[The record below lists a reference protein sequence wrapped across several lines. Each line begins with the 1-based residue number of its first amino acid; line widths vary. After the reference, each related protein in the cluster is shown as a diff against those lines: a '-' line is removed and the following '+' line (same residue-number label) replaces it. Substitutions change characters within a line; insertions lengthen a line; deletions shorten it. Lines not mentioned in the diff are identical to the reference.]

1 MSQETQEAA
10 PRPSMPIPPRRRAPS
25 KPDRRFVIITEAV
38 LAKGPAYNPE
48 ALHEETGIPVDG
60 IRRIAAE
67 FMVAREMV
75 DLDMIEP
82 EDAIRMGSE
91 ALAASLRIIGKRHQ
105 DAADSPVAN
114 RKTRPLRAADLIGM
128 RRVAHRIEQAPRP
141 VASPRT
147 PCPNCGS
154 LPGLHGGG
162 RHQRLVTPDEI
173 AGQGM
178 PNA

>member
-1 MSQETQEAA
+1 MKQESQGAS
-10 PRPSMPIPPRRRAPS
+10 PRRSMPIPPRRRAPG

-38 LAKGPAYNPE
+38 LAKGAAYNPE

-75 DLDMIEP
+75 ELDMIEP
-82 EDAIRMGSE
+82 EDAIRMGSD
-91 ALAASLRIIGKRHQ
+91 ALAASLRIVGQRHQ
-105 DAADSPVAN
+105 DAADSPSAH
-114 RKTRPLRAADLIGM
+114 RKARQLRAADLIGM
-128 RRVAHRIEQAPRP
+128 RRVAHRIGQGPRP

-154 LPGLHGGG
+154 RPGLHGGC
-162 RHQRLVTPDEI
+162 RHQRLMTPDEI